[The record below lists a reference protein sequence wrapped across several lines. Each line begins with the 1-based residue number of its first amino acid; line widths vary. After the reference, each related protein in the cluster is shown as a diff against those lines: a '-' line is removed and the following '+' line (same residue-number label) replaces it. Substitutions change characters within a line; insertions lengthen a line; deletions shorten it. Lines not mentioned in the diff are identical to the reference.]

1 MNANDDVNAL
11 IATKPLFDGADWDA
25 GTIKR
30 AHDAIEEIAVG
41 ELGLDI
47 YPNQIEII
55 TSEQM
60 LDAYA
65 SIGLPIMYRHWS
77 FGKRFV
83 RDELLYR
90 KGFQGL
96 AYEIVINSNPCISY
110 IMEENSMTMQT
121 LVLAHAAF
129 GHNHFFKNNY
139 LFRQWTDA
147 DGILDYLAFARD
159 YIARCEDL
167 HGYDAVERV
176 LDAAHALMDHGVN
189 RYARQPKSSL
199 KAEKRRAEERRLYE
213 QQTYNDLWRTLPSNE
228 PQVEASAAAR
238 TARETE
244 NRRKLGLPEE
254 NLLLFIEKQ
263 SPKLEGWQR
272 EIIRIVRKLAQYF
285 YPQKQTR
292 MMNEGCATFVHYEIM
307 HRLHDR
313 GLLTEGAM
321 LEFLQSHTNVVA
333 QPEFDSPRYS
343 GINPYALGFAMMQDI
358 KRICIEPTEEDRQF
372 FPGVAGNGDPYG
384 TLRDGWANYR
394 DESFILQFLS
404 PNLIRKFRLFK
415 VTDEAEEPTLL
426 VDAIHDE
433 AGYQEVRRSLARQFD
448 LSRREPDIQVADVDL
463 AGDRCLVL
471 KHTVYDGVMLEE
483 KTCSAV
489 LRHVAT
495 LWTYNVRLLEVD
507 AVSDSVLRTYE
518 ASPEADA

>member
-1 MNANDDVNAL
+1 MNKDINAL
-11 IATKPLFDGADWDA
+11 IATRSLFDGADWDA
-25 GTIKR
+25 ETIKR
-30 AHDAIEEIAVG
+30 AYEAIEDIALN
-41 ELGLDI
+41 ELGLDV

-83 RDELLYR
+83 RDEMLYR
-90 KGFQGL
+90 KGYQGL

-159 YIARCEDL
+159 YIARCEEQ

-199 KAEKRRAEERRLYE
+199 AAEKRRAEERRLYE
-213 QQTYNDLWRTLPSNE
+213 QQTYNDLWRTLPVSE
-228 PQVEASAAAR
+228 IPVDLPAAAR
-238 TARETE
+238 AAREAE

-272 EIIRIVRKLAQYF
+272 EIVRIVRKLAQYF

-321 LEFLQSHTNVVA
+321 LEFLQSHTNVVS
-333 QPEFDSPRYS
+333 QPDFDSPRYS

-358 KRICIEPTEEDRQF
+358 KRICIEPTEEDRVC

-404 PNLIRKFRLFK
+404 PTLIRKFRLFK
-415 VTDEAEEPTLL
+415 VTDEADEPTLL

-433 AGYQEVRRSLARQFD
+433 TGYQEIRRSLARQFD

-471 KHTVYDGVMLEE
+471 KHTVYNGVMLEE
-483 KTCSAV
+483 KTCSSV

-495 LWTYNVRLLEVD
+495 LWTYNVRLLEID

-518 ASPEADA
+518 ASPETA